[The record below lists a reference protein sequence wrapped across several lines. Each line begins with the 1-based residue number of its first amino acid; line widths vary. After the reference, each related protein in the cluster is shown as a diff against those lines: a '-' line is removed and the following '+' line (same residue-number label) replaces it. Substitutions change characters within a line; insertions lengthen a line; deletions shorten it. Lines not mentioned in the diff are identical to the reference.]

1 MNNALV
7 FNRLSLYRKRSG
19 LSQKEVGLLLGYRD
33 GEMIGYYERSQRPPN
48 IAVAFGYQALF
59 GATPRDLFP
68 DMYGRVEHLIVTN
81 AADVRAGLEERDVL
95 EWKIHLLTTLAE
107 RAQRHSDVV

>member
-1 MNNALV
+1 MRNATS
-7 FNRLSLYRKRSG
+7 NRLSLYRRRSG

-48 IAVAFGYQALF
+48 IAVAFGYEALF

-68 DMYGRVEHLIVTN
+68 DMYERIEHLVVTN
-81 AADVRAGLEERDVL
+81 AADVRAGIEDPHSL
-95 EWKIHLLTTLAE
+95 EWKIHLLTALAE
-107 RAQRHSDVV
+107 RAQQHSDVV

>member
-1 MNNALV
+1 MRNATA
-7 FNRLSLYRKRSG
+7 NYLSLYRKRSG

-48 IAVAFGYQALF
+48 IAVAFGYEALF

-68 DMYGRVEHLIVTN
+68 DMYERVEHLIVTN
-81 AADVRAGLEERDVL
+81 AAGVRSGIEDPHSL
-95 EWKIHLLTTLAE
+95 EWKIQLLTALVE
-107 RAQRHSDVV
+107 RAQQHSDVV